1 MEEKKMPKIGSRI
14 QLFAL
19 TGALALLIC
28 LGLTACGSSSSSSST
43 GGSTPSEEAG
53 GSGENTGG
61 SDEGGEGGEETV
73 SNSTLKPGDITPV
86 CPKEPTKVTFIKANG
101 GEVWTATS
109 MVEFLEEAK
118 KCPNIEA
125 STANV
130 TGGQQAAVQAYSA
143 AVAQGNKVIVTVPDF
158 GAALLPALKTAYDS
172 GATVVPFLADP
183 EGEAGVDYTEKML
196 WDGPLM
202 MENVAKWV
210 NENVKEGRMA
220 FLGGPPGVASSTHL
234 FENLKEMLGKYAP
247 GIELVPSDSFTPTGF
262 TAEGMKQAMAGLL
275 AKYGSI
281 QAVFTD
287 YGAAYVGAIQAIED
301 AGAEQPALASIGDS
315 NGISCEAEKHH
326 ILWLAQD
333 GSTRMV
339 RSALRIA
346 LADYAELESPEPNP
360 FPLEPYVDTA
370 KEPGEYKCD
379 PSISPDADLSSL
391 LPKDKIKEL
400 IAEQG

>member
-1 MEEKKMPKIGSRI
+1 MPKLGSRI
-14 QLFAL
+14 QLIAL
-19 TGALALLIC
+19 TGALALVIC
-28 LGLTACGSSSSSSST
+28 LGLTACGSSSSSSSSTTSSSEPT
-43 GGSTPSEEAG
+43 GGEEAG
-53 GSGENTGG
+53 GSGGEVA
-61 SDEGGEGGEETV
+61 EGGNEGEAETT
-73 SNSTLKPGDITPV
+73 STSSLKPGEIEPI

-109 MVEFLEEAK
+109 MVEFLEEAR
-118 KCPNIEA
+118 KCPTIEA

-143 AVAQGNKVIVTVPDF
+143 AVAQGDKIIVTVPDF
-158 GAALLPALKTAYDS
+158 GAALLPALKSAYDS

-210 NENVKEGRMA
+210 GKNVKKGRMA

-234 FENLKEMLGKYAP
+234 FENLKEMLPKYAP
-247 GIELVPSDSFTPTGF
+247 EMELVPGDTFTPTGF

-275 AKYGSI
+275 SKYGSI

-287 YGAAYVGAIQAIED
+287 YGAAYLGAIQAVED

-326 ILWLAQD
+326 ILWFAQD

-346 LADYAELESPEPNP
+346 LADYAEEESPEPNP

-370 KEPGEYKCD
+370 AEPGEYKCD

-391 LPKDKIKEL
+391 LPKNKIKEL

>member
-1 MEEKKMPKIGSRI
+1 MEEKTMPKFGSRI

-28 LGLTACGSSSSSSST
+28 LGLTACGSSSSSSSS
-43 GGSTPSEEAG
+43 STEPTTSEEAG
-53 GSGENTGG
+53 GSGEESN
-61 SDEGGEGGEETV
+61 EGEGETENA
-73 SNSTLKPGDITPV
+73 SASTLKPGEIEPL

-143 AVAQGNKVIVTVPDF
+143 AVAQGDKVIVTVADF

-196 WDGPLM
+196 WDGPLI

-210 NENVKEGRMA
+210 GKNVKKGRMA

-234 FENLKEMLGKYAP
+234 FENLKEMLPKYAP
-247 GIELVPSDSFTPTGF
+247 EIELVPGDTFTPSGF
-262 TAEGMKQAMAGLL
+262 TAEGMKQAMSGLL
-275 AKYGSI
+275 SKYGSI

-287 YGAAYVGAIQAIED
+287 YGGAYPGAIQAVED

-339 RSALRIA
+339 RSALRLA
-346 LADYAELESPEPNP
+346 LADQAGVKSPEPNP
-360 FPLEPYVDTA
+360 YPLEPYVDTA
-370 KEPGEYKCD
+370 AEPGEYKCD